1 KLTSNLPG
9 IRIQVLSIPDWFGL
23 WQNLHGNSSATAAWT
38 GYGRCPDLLGSSAT
52 ASDRQAVAD
61 RITALNQA
69 IVSVCQQ
76 YTNCG
81 TDGGAIYRPWSTL
94 PPSNLTFDYFH
105 LSEAGQALVAASSW
119 NAGLF
124 VAPSNSTAPVI
135 MGTAQQGQTLSVS
148 NGSWTGSPTSFAYA
162 WKDCDSGGGNC

>member
-1 KLTSNLPG
+1 
-9 IRIQVLSIPDWFGL
+9 
-23 WQNLHGNSSATAAWT
+23 
-38 GYGRCPDLLGSSAT
+38 
-52 ASDRQAVAD
+52 AVAD

-81 TDGGAIYRPWSTL
+81 TDGGAIYRLWSTL
-94 PPSNLTFDYFH
+94 TPSNLTFDYFH

-124 VAPSNSTAPVI
+124 VAPSNSTALVI
-135 MGTAQQGQTLSVS
+135 RGTAQQGQTLSVS
-148 NGSWTGSPTSFAYA
+148 TGSWTGSPTSFAYA
-162 WKDCDSGGGNC
+162 WKDCDSGGGNCSPIGGATLSTYQLGAGDVGHTIVATVTASNAAGPSSPAASN